1 MGTALQALDMSFPV
15 GNSDAY
21 IQMTKRIPLLSQKE
35 EQDLAER
42 WYYKQDLNAARQ
54 LVLAHLRFVVSIA
67 KGYDGYGL
75 TQADLIQEGNI
86 GLMKAVKRFNPSIGV
101 RLVSFAIHWIKA
113 EIHEFII
120 RNWRIVKMA
129 TTKAQRKLF
138 FNLRS
143 AKQKLG
149 WGSASEIK
157 AIADELKVHPAD
169 VQEMEMRMSSS
180 DTGFD
185 GDPSDHASDNEHTY
199 LIPANYLADHRY
211 DPALQLEQLDSTEQS
226 QQDVHAALSR
236 LDPRSQDIVT
246 RRWLIENKA
255 TLQDLADEYQVSA
268 ERIRQLEKNA
278 FIKLKEALQEI

>member
-15 GNSDAY
+15 GNIDAY
-21 IQMTKRIPLLSQKE
+21 INMTRRIPLLSQQE
-35 EQDLAER
+35 EQELAER
-42 WYYKQDLNAARQ
+42 WYYHQDLTAARQ
-54 LVLAHLRFVVSIA
+54 LVLSHLRFVVSIA

-101 RLVSFAIHWIKA
+101 RLVSFAIHWIKS

-138 FNLRS
+138 FNLRG
-143 AKQKLG
+143 AKRKLG
-149 WGSASEIK
+149 WGTSSAVQ
-157 AIADELKVHPAD
+157 AIADDLNVQTSD
-169 VQEMEMRMSSS
+169 VREMEMRMSGS

-185 GDPSDHASDNEHTY
+185 GESIDQSGHETTHFA
-199 LIPANYLADHRY
+199 PANYLADHRY
-211 DPALQLEQLDSTEQS
+211 DPATQLELLDSTEQS
-226 QQDVHAALSR
+226 QQGLHAALSK
-236 LDPRSQDIVT
+236 LDTRSQDIIVK
-246 RRWLIENKA
+246 RWLVDNKA
-255 TLQDLADEYQVSA
+255 TLQDLAEEYQISA

-278 FIKLKEALQEI
+278 FLKLKAALQEN